1 MRITTITRI
10 NRYHFCEEIRYPGY
24 DFSTCDLFLSPEWF
38 EDFSTPVPVSFWEEV
53 ASRTLGFSYRQPG
66 GYLKKI
72 KLEED
77 LVIQKKVDS
86 PEFIERYRLVFIP
99 HPEQAVPPPE
109 MAGPDA
115 QNFVLPSYTSQ
126 EVAEKFTHGH
136 NSVIFLK
143 TSKKVFSNTNDNG
156 ENAGLHESSLWM
168 NLDELRRGVHWHI
181 SHIEPQDGINHR

>member
-1 MRITTITRI
+1 MYIVKKTRI
-10 NRYHFCEEIRYPGY
+10 DRYHLRE
-24 DFSTCDLFLSPEWF
+24 DFIYFDGRPNRFDIFLSPEWF
-38 EDFSTPVPVSFWEEV
+38 EDFSKPVPVSFWEEV
-53 ASRTLGFSYRQPG
+53 ASRTLGFPYRQPG

-77 LVIQKKVDS
+77 LVIHEKVDS
-86 PEFIERYRLVFIP
+86 PEFTNLERLVFIP
-99 HPEQAVPPPE
+99 HPEQAVPPPKIT
-109 MAGPDA
+109 GPDA

-168 NLDELRRGVHWHI
+168 NLDELRRDEHGHI
-181 SHIEPQDGINHR
+181 SRIETQDGINIR

>member
-1 MRITTITRI
+1 MYIVKKTRI
-10 NRYHFCEEIRYPGY
+10 DRYHLRE
-24 DFSTCDLFLSPEWF
+24 DFIYFDGRPNRSDIFLSPEWF
-38 EDFSTPVPVSFWEEV
+38 KDFSKPVPVSFWEEV
-53 ASRTLGFSYRQPG
+53 ASRTLGFPYRQPG

-99 HPEQAVPPPE
+99 YPEQAVPPPK

-181 SHIEPQDGINHR
+181 SRIEPQDGINIR

>member
-1 MRITTITRI
+1 MYTTTRTRI
-10 NRYHFCEEIRYPGY
+10 DRYHLREDRIYFDDYPNI
-24 DFSTCDLFLSPEWF
+24 STIFLSPEWF

-53 ASRTLGFSYRQPG
+53 ASRTLGFPYRSPG

-72 KLEED
+72 KFEED

-86 PEFIERYRLVFIP
+86 PEFTDLERLVFIP

-109 MAGPDA
+109 LAGVFA
-115 QNFVLPSYTSQ
+115 QRFVLPSYTSQ

-143 TSKKVFSNTNDNG
+143 TFEKVFSNTNG
-156 ENAGLHESSLWM
+156 EGERAGLHESNLWM
-168 NLDELRRGVHWHI
+168 NLDELRRGIHWYI
-181 SHIEPQDGINHR
+181 SRIEPQDGINLR

>member
-1 MRITTITRI
+1 MYIVKKTRI
-10 NRYHFCEEIRYPGY
+10 DRYHLQE
-24 DFSTCDLFLSPEWF
+24 DFIYFDGRPNRSDIFLSPEWF

-53 ASRTLGFSYRQPG
+53 ASRTLGFPYRQPG

-77 LVIQKKVDS
+77 LVIQEKVDS
-86 PEFIERYRLVFIP
+86 PEFIHLENLVFIP
-99 HPEQAVPPPE
+99 HPEQSVPPPKIT
-109 MAGPDA
+109 GPDA

-126 EVAEKFTHGH
+126 EIAEKFTHGH

-168 NLDELRRGVHWHI
+168 NLDELRRGVHWHV
-181 SHIEPQDGINHR
+181 SRIEPQDGINIR